1 MYYYSYQTKTDDLKG
16 GPAIFPGPEEPRRV
30 EARVHV
36 LVLDETKMSENLL
49 KMLIEEMG
57 ETIEKSELARPVT
70 PEEFEGLP
78 HQIKDELQRLG
89 YASRNVPFFGPA
101 AGSFHNGFEQP
112 PDRQSFRPAA

>member
-1 MYYYSYQTKTDDLKG
+1 MYYYSYQTKAADLTG
-16 GPAIFPGPEEPRRV
+16 GRAGLPGPAAPRSV
-30 EARVHV
+30 EARVHA

-57 ETIEKSELARPVT
+57 EAIEKPELARPVT

-78 HQIKDELQRLG
+78 HQIKNELQRLG

-101 AGSFHNGFEQP
+101 AGPFHDGFEQP
-112 PDRQSFRPAA
+112 PNRQSFRPAA